1 MSTFKIALLSSL
13 LAFHAS
19 SYAVEEAAQ
28 TKDKLESTAGGKAV
42 KELLKDPKKA
52 PENQKFDPAAIKDQY
67 AKEPGFSSDSAD
79 QEEKDKIVEANQE
92 VFSNLEKAHVQE
104 LYRCGRIGNA
114 EAAKECRKEATI
126 KKAKK

>member
-28 TKDKLESTAGGKAV
+28 TTDKLGTSAGGKAV

-52 PENQKFDPAAIKDQY
+52 PENQNFDSGAIKDHY

-79 QEEKDKIVEANQE
+79 QAERDKIVEAHQE

-104 LYRCGRIGNA
+104 LYKCSRIGNA
-114 EAAKECRKEATI
+114 EAAKECRKEAAM

>member
-13 LAFHAS
+13 LVFQAS

-28 TKDKLESTAGGKAV
+28 TTDKLGTSVGGKAV

-52 PENQKFDPAAIKDQY
+52 PENQNFDSGAIKDQY

-79 QEEKDKIVEANQE
+79 QAERDKVVEANEE
-92 VFSNLEKAHVQE
+92 VFSSLEKAHVQE
-104 LYRCGRIGNA
+104 LYKCSRIGNA
-114 EAAKECRKEATI
+114 EAAKECRKEAAM